1 MALSMRLTRIG
12 GTLALLA
19 LLAGCAVPPPD
30 AYVAGGKSEVAGLA
44 LGKNATGEAC
54 TQQQTGDNAADV
66 YCGTW
71 TQPSARVR
79 SAGAAD
85 AGALNGLATGSAW
98 RRALENRYSCGAP
111 SSTSI
116 LGGQPALVMKCT
128 QRLGGWPHL
137 AMVASVDGRG
147 WYADGV
153 LPALP
158 VMERSIGVLSGR
170 VRAEAASQSQTSA
183 ADAQLASRLAA
194 AAVSSGDIGAYE
206 QLIKEAARANQAEN
220 FAGAE
225 DAYRA
230 ALALQEKALGANDPN
245 IVSSVLNL
253 ALQISNQGR
262 WSEADGLFAR
272 ADRLA
277 AGAVDASMKARLLHY
292 EALHQLNQGKREKA
306 LELLNRADPAYAS
319 LLPPNVLNA
328 RPAGARST
336 INQLGAVGNTGLLG
350 GADVLTDVSTRSA
363 LLGLIEVRRYKAI
376 VLRGLGRTAE
386 SQQALASARQLA
398 AANGLQQAVLRARMD
413 RTGAALDAA
422 LDEPGR
428 AAAAFGS
435 AAAAFSTALPD
446 SRPVAE
452 TELLRAG
459 QLLQADRP
467 DAALAI
473 CQSGVKLLRQ
483 LKIGT
488 ESKLI
493 APCLDAYAKAAQAR
507 SKAGDDR
514 GAQALL
520 VEMFEAAQLSQGGIT
535 SQQIAQAT
543 ARLSENAR
551 DPKVAE
557 AIKARQD
564 SANALADLY
573 RERDRLEQARNP
585 APSAAAPGVAL
596 PTASAPPAISPEL
609 DAKIAK
615 AQADVANADAALQAA
630 APNFGQLVQQVAP
643 ASQVFAALAPG
654 EGFVSI
660 SLSNDGGWSFLLR
673 DGHVYAARVDGGTP
687 RMAKLVKTIRASIE
701 SDTGTPPPF
710 NVAAARE
717 LYDATLGGLAA
728 GMKGMTSLV
737 VAPVG
742 PLLSVPFELML
753 TGPADPDHLGTAP
766 FLLRRMEIAHVPAAA
781 NFVSLR
787 KIAGGSRAQQA
798 WFGFGDFHP
807 VTLAQARASYSA
819 GCGDSAALF
828 AGLPPLPYAK
838 RELEAA
844 RQILSAPAADELL
857 GSRFTAPAVLK
868 TPLKNYRILHF
879 ATHAL
884 LPTDLHCQTEAA
896 IVTSAPAGAKNASG
910 ALLTASEVTGLD
922 LDANL
927 VILSAC
933 NSGGPGGGAAGE
945 SLSGLARSFFY
956 AGARALLITH
966 WEVNDQAAAYL
977 VAVTLQRYRAD
988 PGLGFAG
995 ALRAAQLAMLDGA
1008 GKDLPAAIAHP
1019 FYWAPFALIGD
1030 GSGKRVTAEVNTGTL
1045 KG

>member
-1 MALSMRLTRIG
+1 MLRTMRLG
-12 GTLALLA
+12 GAVALLV

-30 AYVAGGKSEVAGLA
+30 AYVAGGTRDVAGLA
-44 LGKNATGEAC
+44 LGNNATGEAC
-54 TQQQTGDNAADV
+54 SQQQTGDGAADL

-71 TQPSARVR
+71 TQPSARVH
-79 SAGAAD
+79 SAGPAD
-85 AGALNGLATGSAW
+85 ASALNGLATTSAW
-98 RRALENRYSCGAP
+98 RRRLENRYTCGAP
-111 SSTSI
+111 SSTTI
-116 LGGQPALVMKCT
+116 LGGQPALLLKCT

-137 AMVASVDGRG
+137 AMVASVDGKG

-170 VRAEAASQSQTSA
+170 VRAEVASQSQTSA
-183 ADAQLASRLAA
+183 VDSQLARRLAA

-245 IVSSVLNL
+245 IVSTLLNL
-253 ALQISNQGR
+253 ALQISDQGR
-262 WSEADGLFAR
+262 WSEADGLFTR

-277 AGAVDASMKARLLHY
+277 AAAADPSQQARLLHY
-292 EALHQLNQGKREKA
+292 EALHQLNQGKREAA
-306 LELLNRADPAYAS
+306 LKLLDRAGPAYAK
-319 LLPPNVLNA
+319 LLPPDVLNA
-328 RPAGARST
+328 RAAGARGST
-336 INQLGAVGNTGLLG
+336 NQLGAVGNTGMLAG
-350 GADVLTDVSTRSA
+350 GNLLTDVSTRSA
-363 LLGLIEVRRYKAI
+363 LLGLIEVRRYRAI
-376 VLRGLGRTAE
+376 VLRGLGRAAE

-398 AANGLQQAVLRARMD
+398 AANGLRQAVLRARMD
-413 RTGAALDAA
+413 RTAGALDAS
-422 LDEPGR
+422 LDDPAR
-428 AAAAFGS
+428 AAAT
-435 AAAAFSTALPD
+435 FSTAATSFANSLPG

-459 QLLQADRP
+459 QLLRAERP
-467 DAALAI
+467 DAALGV
-473 CQSGVKLLRQ
+473 CQGGVKLLRQ

-488 ESKLI
+488 ESRLV

-507 SKAGDDR
+507 AKAGDEK
-514 GAQALL
+514 GSQALL
-520 VEMFEAAQLSQGGIT
+520 MEMFEATQLSQGGIT

-551 DPKVAE
+551 NPKVAE

-564 SANALADLY
+564 AANGLADLY
-573 RERDRLEQARNP
+573 RERDREQQARTP
-585 APSAAAPGVAL
+585 AQRAPGGAL
-596 PTASAPPAISPEL
+596 AMASTPSTVSAKL
-609 DAKIAK
+609 DARIAK

-643 ASQVFAALAPG
+643 AAQVFAALAPN

-660 SLSNDGGWSFLLR
+660 SLSDDGGWSFLLR
-673 DGHVYAARVDGGTP
+673 DGHVYVAHIDGGTP

-701 SDTGTPPPF
+701 SDTGAPPPF
-710 NVAAARE
+710 NVAAARA

-728 GMKGMTSLV
+728 GMNGMTSLV

-742 PLLSVPFELML
+742 PLLSVPFELLL

-766 FLLRRMEIAHVPAAA
+766 FLLRRMEVAHVPAAT

-787 KIAGGSRAQQA
+787 KIAGGSRAQQP
-798 WFGFGDFHP
+798 WFGFGDFQP
-807 VTLAQARASYSA
+807 VTLAQARTTWSA

-828 AGLPPLPYAK
+828 AGLPLLPYAR

-844 RQILSAPAADELL
+844 RQILMAPASDELL
-857 GSRFTAPAVLK
+857 GRAFTAPAVLK
-868 TPLKNYRILHF
+868 TGLKDYRILHF

-977 VAVTLQRYRAD
+977 VALTLQHYRTD

-995 ALRAAQLAMLDGA
+995 ALRAAQLTMLDGA
-1008 GKDLPAAIAHP
+1008 GRDLPAAIAHP

-1030 GSGKRVTAEVNTGTL
+1030 GSGKG
-1045 KG
+1045 

>member
-1 MALSMRLTRIG
+1 
-12 GTLALLA
+12 
-19 LLAGCAVPPPD
+19 
-30 AYVAGGKSEVAGLA
+30 
-44 LGKNATGEAC
+44 
-54 TQQQTGDNAADV
+54 
-66 YCGTW
+66 
-71 TQPSARVR
+71 
-79 SAGAAD
+79 
-85 AGALNGLATGSAW
+85 
-98 RRALENRYSCGAP
+98 
-111 SSTSI
+111 
-116 LGGQPALVMKCT
+116 
-128 QRLGGWPHL
+128 
-137 AMVASVDGRG
+137 MVAVVDGKG

-158 VMERSIGVLSGR
+158 VMERAIGVLSGR
-170 VRAEAASQSQTSA
+170 VRAEAASQSQSSA
-183 ADAQLASRLAA
+183 ADSQLASRLAA
-194 AAVSSGDIGAYE
+194 AAFTSGDVGAYE
-206 QLIKEAARANQAEN
+206 QLVKEAARANQAEN

-230 ALALQEKALGANDPN
+230 ALALQEKALGANNPN
-245 IVSSVLNL
+245 IVSTLLNL

-277 AGAVDASMKARLLHY
+277 AGAADASQKARLLHY
-292 EALHQLNQGKREKA
+292 EALHQLNQGKREAA
-306 LELLNRADPAYAS
+306 LKLLDRADPAYAS
-319 LLPPNVLNA
+319 LLPPEVLKA
-328 RPAGARST
+328 RPAAARST
-336 INQLGAVGNTGLLG
+336 INQLGALGNSGMLDTGNL
-350 GADVLTDVSTRSA
+350 LTDVSTRSA
-363 LLGLIEVRRYKAI
+363 LMGLIEVRRYKAI

-386 SQQALASARQLA
+386 SQQDLASARQLA
-398 AANGLQQAVLRARMD
+398 AANGLRQAVVRARMD
-413 RTGAALDAA
+413 RTAAAMDAS
-422 LDEPGR
+422 LDEPAR
-428 AAAAFGS
+428 AATTFAAAAAAFATS
-435 AAAAFSTALPD
+435 LPD

-459 QLLQADRP
+459 QLLRADRP

-473 CQSGVKLLRQ
+473 CQGGVKLLRQ

-488 ESKLI
+488 EAKLLD
-493 APCLDAYAKAAQAR
+493 PCLDAYAKAAQSR
-507 SKAGDDR
+507 DKAGDDP
-514 GAQALL
+514 GAQKLL
-520 VEMFEAAQLSQGGIT
+520 VEMFEAAQLSQGGVT

-564 SANALADLY
+564 AANGLADLY
-573 RERDRLEQARNP
+573 RERDREEQARNP
-585 APSAAAPGVAL
+585 APRAAAPGVAL
-596 PTASAPPAISPEL
+596 PTASAPPVVSAEL

-643 ASQVFAALAPG
+643 ASQVFAVMAPN

-660 SLSNDGGWSFLLR
+660 SLSADGGWSFLLR
-673 DGHVYAARVDGGTP
+673 DGHVYVAHIDGGTP
-687 RMAKLVKTIRASIE
+687 RMAKLVKAIRASIE
-701 SDTGTPPPF
+701 SDTGQPPPF
-710 NVAAARE
+710 NVAASRE

-728 GMKGMTSLV
+728 GTKGMTSLV
-737 VAPVG
+737 VAPAG
-742 PLLSVPFELML
+742 PLLSVPFELLL

-766 FLLRRMEIAHVPAAA
+766 FLLRKMEIAHVPAAA

-787 KIAGGSRAQQA
+787 KIAGGSRAQQP

-807 VTLAQARASYSA
+807 VTLAQARASYTG
-819 GCGDSAALF
+819 GCSDSAALF
-828 AGLPPLPYAK
+828 AGLPLLPYAK

-844 RQILSAPAADELL
+844 RQILAASASDELL
-857 GSRFTAPAVLK
+857 GTAFTAPAVLK
-868 TPLKNYRILHF
+868 TALKNYRILHF

-884 LPTDLHCQTEAA
+884 LPTDLHCQSESA
-896 IVTSAPAGAKNASG
+896 IVTSAPLGAKNAAG

-922 LDANL
+922 LDADL

-956 AGARALLITH
+956 AGARALLVTH

-1008 GKDLPAAIAHP
+1008 GHDLPAAIAHP

-1030 GSGKRVTAEVNTGTL
+1030 GSGKKITAQVETDKK